1 MTKTRQPTRGRSQP
15 AGICFFAWRIA
26 FEEDGFSFQ
35 SRQHSELP
43 TRSFPPPF
51 ARRFSVERHPPRCGL
66 ASETREVPWVCPFL
80 GFRGVPSQRLTT
92 APCPG
97 SFSFLFPP
105 LPHRRPGSR
114 DSRAGGALSSR
125 LVPFSLVQ
133 CRRSAQPERAR
144 VAEFEQVRTFPGTS
158 RNAIGEM

>member
-1 MTKTRQPTRGRSQP
+1 MRRLTKTRQPTRGRSQP

-80 GFRGVPSQRLTT
+80 GFRGVPSHGLLLPP
-92 APCPG
+92 APVL
-97 SFSFLFPP
+97 FLFAF
-105 LPHRRPGSR
+105 LPTTIRPQVY
-114 DSRAGGALSSR
+114 LPESSR
-125 LVPFSLVQ
+125 GASSLY
-133 CRRSAQPERAR
+133 SAY
-144 VAEFEQVRTFPGTS
+144 S
-158 RNAIGEM
+158 HNIH